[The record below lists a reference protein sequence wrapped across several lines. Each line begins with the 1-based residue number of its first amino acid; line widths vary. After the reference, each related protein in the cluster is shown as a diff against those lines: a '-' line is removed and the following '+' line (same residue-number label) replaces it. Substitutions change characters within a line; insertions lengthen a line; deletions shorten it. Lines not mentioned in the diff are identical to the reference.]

1 MPLYE
6 YECTVC
12 AHRFEVIQK
21 LSDPPVESCPA
32 CGGAVR
38 KRQSAPSFQF
48 KGSGWYV
55 TDYARKDQPKGDRDS
70 TSAEKEGKG
79 AEKDAKGGE
88 KGGEKGGKTSERGKD
103 AGEKTT
109 ESAKPAAP
117 ASSATTPSK
126 E

>member
-6 YECTVC
+6 YECMVC
-12 AHRFEVIQK
+12 ARRFEVIRK
-21 LSDPPVESCPA
+21 LSDPPVESCPT

-38 KRQSAPSFQF
+38 KRQSAPAFQF

-55 TDYARKDQPKGDRDS
+55 TDYARKDQPKAEGDAKS
-70 TSAEKEGKG
+70 
-79 AEKDAKGGE
+79 AEKDAGAGD
-88 KGGEKGGKTSERGKD
+88 KGGKSSGAGKD
-103 AGEKTT
+103 AGEKSA

-117 ASSATTPSK
+117 AGAATPSK